1 MLERCRLFLLVA
13 LGETILSTGRAVA
26 ETSLTGVTVLTGTA
40 SLVGVVALWALG
52 FGSAVR
58 VTEPHVE
65 ETNDPVRASR
75 HAANALTLMVVGLIT
90 VAVANE
96 QIIGHPRGPASITVR
111 LFLFGGPICFL
122 LAQGWY
128 VVTVPQVSPR
138 PRLLGVVGLCVVGI
152 ASSFAT
158 PVIAQLMAATSL
170 TLLAVADFR
179 Q

>member
-1 MLERCRLFLLVA
+1 M
-13 LGETILSTGRAVA
+13 GETILSAGRAIA
-26 ETSLTGVTVLTGTA
+26 DASLTGVTFLAGSA
-40 SLVGVVALWALG
+40 SLVEVVALWALG

-58 VTEPHVE
+58 ATEPHVE

-96 QIIGHPRGPASITVR
+96 QIIGHPHKPAPITVSP
-111 LFLFGGPICFL
+111 FLFGGPICSL

-128 VVTVPQVSPR
+128 VFAVPQVSLR
-138 PRLLGVVGLCVVGI
+138 PRLLGVVGLCIVGI

-158 PVIAQLMAATSL
+158 PLIAQLMAASRYL
-170 TLLAVADFR
+170 R
-179 Q
+179 